1 MTSELATDLF
11 TNEACMTQFVLRQE
25 CRELALFPHI
35 AELALM
41 KYNAARFNSFRVQ
54 ISPSLRL
61 YYVIEG
67 RFEWMIDNQ
76 SHTLYPGD
84 LAVVLPDVLF
94 GSGTDFFDI
103 GTVASISI
111 TLDEFDKN
119 GDIFFG
125 KWSRLSEIEM
135 SWIGKYLLIS
145 NTTVLTNLRQA
156 GKLLGTIC
164 REITAK
170 EIGYITSIN
179 QGIDEIFILLGRSST
194 RQNQNH
200 QEFPQNFVKLE
211 TSLRENLNHH
221 WSVAEMAS
229 LVGLGHTAFSEKV
242 KNYTG
247 FSPLNYLIN
256 IRISKAVNLLKCREY
271 NVTDIALDTGFY
283 SSQHFATTFK
293 KFTGYSPS
301 EFRKKN
307 GI

>member
-1 MTSELATDLF
+1 MF

-25 CRELALFPHI
+25 CRELAIFPHVV
-35 AELALM
+35 ELALM
-41 KYNAARFNSFRVQ
+41 KYNAVRFNSFRAQV
-54 ISPSLRL
+54 SPTLRL

-67 RFEWMIDNQ
+67 KFEWTIDNQ

-84 LAVVLPDVLF
+84 LAVVLPGVLF
-94 GSGTDFFDI
+94 GGGTDFFDI

-119 GDIFFG
+119 GDMFFG
-125 KWSRLSEIEM
+125 KWSRLSETEM
-135 SWIGKYLLIS
+135 SWIGKYLLTA
-145 NTTVLTNLRQA
+145 NTPVLTNLRQA
-156 GKLLGTIC
+156 GMLLETIC
-164 REITAK
+164 REITGK
-170 EIGYITSIN
+170 EIGYITRVN
-179 QGIDEIFILLGRSST
+179 QVIDEILILLGRRST
-194 RQNQNH
+194 RQNQSH
-200 QEFPQNFVKLE
+200 EEFPQNFVKLE

-307 GI
+307 GM